1 MIVKDRDPLLT
12 PNGKKPSDRSIEEM
26 LQAGVINLDKPS
38 GPTSHQV
45 TAWVRDIFSIDKI
58 GHGGTLDPG
67 VSGVLP
73 VTLGRATRMT
83 DLVLRSDKEYVCVM
97 RLHRDVEPDKLR
109 EVIMSFEGDIFQTPP
124 VRAAVK
130 RQTRIRRLH
139 SIRILELQGRDVLFR
154 VRCDAGTY
162 VRTLCADV
170 GEALGIGAHM
180 EDLRRIRSGA
190 MEEKDSVTLQDLK
203 DAYVSW
209 KDGKGDWLRTMIWPM
224 ERLLE
229 PFRRIVV
236 KDSAVDALCHGAD
249 LAAAGIARLEEGI
262 SKGETVAMFSLKG
275 EAVALGIAL
284 ASSDEMTRAREGLMV
299 NTDRVFMDPGT
310 YPKMW
315 ETSPRAPAEP
325 QEE

>member
-1 MIVKDRDPLLT
+1 
-12 PNGKKPSDRSIEEM
+12 
-26 LQAGVINLDKPS
+26 
-38 GPTSHQV
+38 
-45 TAWVRDIFSIDKI
+45 
-58 GHGGTLDPG
+58 
-67 VSGVLP
+67 
-73 VTLGRATRMT
+73 
-83 DLVLRSDKEYVCVM
+83 
-97 RLHRDVEPDKLR
+97 
-109 EVIMSFEGDIFQTPP
+109 
-124 VRAAVK
+124 
-130 RQTRIRRLH
+130 
-139 SIRILELQGRDVLFR
+139 
-154 VRCDAGTY
+154 
-162 VRTLCADV
+162 
-170 GEALGIGAHM
+170 
-180 EDLRRIRSGA
+180 